1 MAEPHSLFASAGDEP
16 RRRRIDDAV
25 LLGAALVVVLAA
37 ALVAA
42 GDTTGGEEAAAA
54 LGRLLGWLGPLWDV
68 AYVAASVL
76 VVVLLVAALAARRT
90 PLARDIVLAAALAL
104 AAGSLL
110 TRLVEGRW
118 PDLSDALWTEGP
130 PTYPTLRLAAMAAA
144 ALVALPDL
152 TRPLR
157 YVVLVVVSL
166 ATVASL
172 VEGAALPAQ
181 VLGGL
186 ALGLAVGAAVRLAFG
201 SSAGFPDERRVLAGL
216 AALGVPVTDVWR
228 DARQRGGVARYR
240 GVAAG
245 GGPLAVAVYGRDA
258 RDAQFV
264 ARLWRM
270 LWYRDPGPA
279 ASLTRREQVEHEGL
293 MLFTAARAGVA
304 VPDVVAAGTVGTGD
318 ALLVTDQ
325 PEAPP
330 LAALAP
336 AAVSDALLDQV
347 WNAAG
352 ALRDARLGHGR
363 LNAATV
369 VVTGDGVL
377 VTDLAATRINATDGV
392 LATDV
397 AELLVS
403 CSVLVGEA
411 RAVGAARRRLGDEA
425 LVAALPFVQRAA
437 LSPGLRDVLRD
448 ADLDVDRVREEVV
461 AVTGGTMPEIAEIRR
476 VSLRGVLLMSL
487 TAFAAYLLLGQLAD
501 IGLDTLVDAF
511 SDAVWSWALLALALA
526 QLALVT
532 DAVATVAA
540 VGRPLPLGPTTILQS
555 AVKFIN
561 LTVPSTAGK
570 IALTMRY
577 LERQGVERAVALTQG
592 SIDGLAGFVVQALV
606 LLVVVPIVGPDLSLD
621 LSSSGSGSDSGSGN
635 LGWVLLAVVAGCIVL
650 AALAAA
656 VPALRR
662 RAWPFVHAALTNL
675 RGLLTSP
682 GRLVRLVAA
691 NVASQ
696 LVYALTLGA
705 SLRAFGGSASLAE
718 LLLVN
723 TGVTLL
729 SGIIPVP
736 GGIGVAEAGLTA
748 GLTAVGVPQSTALAA
763 ALLHRMCTYYLP
775 PVWGWFS
782 LRWLTRRGYV

>member
-1 MAEPHSLFASAGDEP
+1 MA
-16 RRRRIDDAV
+16 
-25 LLGAALVVVLAA
+25 
-37 ALVAA
+37 
-42 GDTTGGEEAAAA
+42 
-54 LGRLLGWLGPLWDV
+54 
-68 AYVAASVL
+68 
-76 VVVLLVAALAARRT
+76 VLLVAALAARRM
-90 PLARDIVLAAALAL
+90 PLARDVVLATALAL
-104 AAGSLL
+104 AGGALL
-110 TRLVEGRW
+110 TRLVDGGW

-130 PTYPTLRLAAMAAA
+130 PAYPSLRLAGVAAA

-157 YVVLVVVSL
+157 YVVLAVVAL

-172 VEGAALPAQ
+172 VEGVALPAR

-201 SSAGFPDERRVLAGL
+201 SSAGFPHERRVLAGL

-240 GVAAG
+240 GLAVG
-245 GGPLAVAVYGRDA
+245 GGPLVVAVYGRDA
-258 RDAQFV
+258 RDAQFL

-293 MLFTAARAGVA
+293 MLFTTARAGVP
-304 VPDVVAAGTVGTGD
+304 VPGVVAAGTVGTGD

-347 WNAAG
+347 WDAAG

-377 VTDLAATRINATDGV
+377 VTDLAAARINASDGV

-425 LVAALPFVQRAA
+425 LLAALPFVQRAA

-448 ADLDVDRVREEVV
+448 SDLDVEEVREEVV

-476 VSLRGVLLMSL
+476 VSLRGVLLMAL

-511 SDAVWSWALLALALA
+511 SDAVWSWAVLALALA
-526 QLALVT
+526 QLTLVT
-532 DAVATVAA
+532 DAVATLAA

-621 LSSSGSGSDSGSGN
+621 LSGPGSDSDPGN
-635 LGWVLLAVVAGCIVL
+635 LGWVLVAVVAGCVVL
-650 AALAAA
+650 AALAAT
-656 VPALRR
+656 VPPLRR
-662 RAWPFVHAALTNL
+662 RVWPFVRAALTNL
-675 RGLLTSP
+675 HGLVTSP

-748 GLTAVGVPQSTALAA
+748 GLTAVGVPQSTAFAT

-775 PVWGWFS
+775 PVWRWFS
-782 LRWLTRRGYV
+782 LRWLTGRGFV

>member
-1 MAEPHSLFASAGDEP
+1 VAEPHSLFASAGDEP

-37 ALVAA
+37 ALVAG
-42 GDTTGGEEAAAA
+42 GDTTGGQEAAAA
-54 LGRLLGWLGPLWDV
+54 LGRLLGWLDPLWDV

-76 VVVLLVAALAARRT
+76 VVVLLVAAVAARRT
-90 PLARDIVLAAALAL
+90 PLARDIVLATALAL
-104 AAGSLL
+104 AGGSLL

-118 PDLSDALWTEGP
+118 PELSDALWTEGP
-130 PTYPTLRLAAMAAA
+130 ATYPTLRLAAVAAA

-157 YVVLVVVSL
+157 YVVLVVVAL

-172 VEGAALPAQ
+172 VEVAALPAQ

-293 MLFTAARAGVA
+293 MLFTAARAGVP

-336 AAVSDALLDQV
+336 AAVSDGLLDQV
-347 WNAAG
+347 WDAAG
-352 ALRDARLGHGR
+352 ALRNARLGHGR

-369 VVTGDGVL
+369 VVTGNGIL
-377 VTDLAATRINATDGV
+377 VTDLAAARINATDGV

-403 CSVLVGEA
+403 CSVLVGEV

-461 AVTGGTMPEIAEIRR
+461 AVSGGTMPQIAEIRR
-476 VSLRGVLLMSL
+476 VSLRGVLLMAL

-511 SDAVWSWALLALALA
+511 SDAVWSWAVLALALA

-606 LLVVVPIVGPDLSLD
+606 LLVVVPIVGPDLSG
-621 LSSSGSGSDSGSGN
+621 SGSGSDSGSGN

-650 AALAAA
+650 AALATA

-662 RAWPFVHAALTNL
+662 RVWPFVHAALTNL
-675 RGLLTSP
+675 HGLLTSP

-705 SLRAFGGSASLAE
+705 SLRAFDGSASLAE